1 MTFTTI
7 HGNRLFH
14 TDEGPADG
22 GQGTLLL
29 VHGEACDSHDWSA
42 QLGAFAS
49 RYRVIVPDLRGHG
62 RSTGLSGGMRPRDF
76 VADLVELLH
85 LLDTGPVTV
94 VGHSLG
100 AVVASVLA
108 VEHPE
113 LVRAVVAVE
122 PAYGFTP
129 RYASPLAA
137 AFRVPDP
144 VEVAAAFVAGLEGS
158 DSGPGPDALRVWHR
172 RRVLGMD
179 AMTVRDVF
187 HGLFDEAAVAL
198 TVRPGVESYLARRS
212 CPVLSLS
219 AGASLKAKGIDGGW
233 EESLSLHPCSVSV
246 VLDGVGH
253 WMHQERPSEI
263 NALVLGWLDGLPA
276 LRPKRKSD
284 TRG

>member
-7 HGNRLFH
+7 DGNRLFH
-14 TDEGPADG
+14 TDEGPAG
-22 GQGTLLL
+22 GGDGTLLL

-42 QLGAFAS
+42 QTGAFAA
-49 RYRVIVPDLRGHG
+49 RHRVIVPDLRGHG

-76 VADLVELLH
+76 VSDLVELLH
-85 LLDTGPVTV
+85 VLDTGPVTV

-113 LVRAVVAVE
+113 LVRAVIAVE
-122 PAYGFTP
+122 PAYGFAAEFAP
-129 RYASPLAA
+129 PLAA

-144 VEVAAAFVAGLEGS
+144 VEVAAAVLGGLEGT
-158 DSGPGPDALRVWHR
+158 GAEPGADALRVWHR

-179 AMTVRDVF
+179 PMTVRDVF
-187 HGLFDEAAVAL
+187 HGLFDEAAAAL

-219 AGASLKAKGIDGGW
+219 AGDSLKAKGIDGDW
-233 EESLSLHPCSVSV
+233 EESLSLHPYSVSV

-263 NALVLGWLDGLPA
+263 NALVLGWLHGLPA
-276 LRPKRKSD
+276 PRPERKTD